1 MQLVVEERALYREAG
16 RAYPYLIQKS
26 VSNTR
31 DEWGVDVTGG
41 FAEYRGL
48 DSGHMGRGM
57 TEESRDRWCS
67 STWIVH
73 PNSPHKDSIILR
85 ECYANCLLYPTRSI

>member
-26 VSNTR
+26 VSKTR
-31 DEWGVDVTGG
+31 DEWGVDVTG
-41 FAEYRGL
+41 GL

-57 TEESRDRWCS
+57 TEESRDRWCF

-85 ECYANCLLYPTRSI
+85 EYYANCLLYPIRSI